1 MKGIN
6 IIAVF
11 IAAVSLTTAKAQT
24 LSKQREHA
32 NSTTKGIS
40 DNQTGITVI
49 KVSFP
54 NTIIPKSN
62 INIVGNLFLPAGFDT
77 SRKYPAIIVG
87 HPAGGVKEQTAG
99 LYASKLA
106 ELGYISLA
114 FDASYQGE
122 SGGEPRFLEDPA
134 VRVEDFR
141 AATDYLS
148 IHPSVDANRIG
159 VLGICAGGGYAI
171 NAAQTEHRLK
181 AVATISMV
189 DLGQL
194 RREGIG
200 GMLKPQLQQRMDE
213 VAAQRTKEAKGEP
226 LKMVSFSSG
235 GGSDQGKIPTLY
247 REIADYYGTPRG
259 YHPNAATGY
268 VFTSL
273 SKLFNFTALDHVELI
288 SPRPLLLIA
297 GSIADSHYFSDEAY
311 ERAKEPKELFNIPG
325 ATHVDMYD
333 KPQYVE
339 PAVKKLKEFF
349 DKYL

>member
-1 MKGIN
+1 MQKMKLIVLTM
-6 IIAVF
+6 II
-11 IAAVSLTTAKAQT
+11 SLLGYASSISAQAT
-24 LSKQREHA
+24 NPKIMNNKNEVRME
-32 NSTTKGIS
+32 
-40 DNQTGITVI
+40 

-54 NTIIPKSN
+54 NTIFPKSN
-62 INIVGNLFLPAGFDT
+62 VTIAGDLFYPVGFDT
-77 SRKYPAIIVG
+77 SKKYPAVIVG

-99 LYASKLA
+99 LYARKLA
-106 ELGYISLA
+106 ELGYITLA

-134 VRVEDFR
+134 IRVEDFR

-148 IHPSVDANRIG
+148 IHSSVDPNRIG

-194 RREGIG
+194 RREGLG
-200 GMLKPQLQQRMDE
+200 GMLTPQLQQQMDE
-213 VAAQRTKEAKGEP
+213 VAVQRTKEAKGEP
-226 LKMVSFSSG
+226 VKIVSFSSG
-235 GGSDQGKIPTLY
+235 GGSDPSKTPTMY

-259 YHPNAATGY
+259 YHPNEATGY

-311 ERAKEPKELFNIPG
+311 ARAKEPKELYDIPG

-333 KPQYVE
+333 KPQDVE

-349 DKYL
+349 GKYL